1 MAERVL
7 VVEDEPDVLDAL
19 VQLLAHAGYE
29 ARGEADGLAG
39 LRAFQAALGAEPFDL
54 VMLDVMMP
62 KIDGF
67 TLCEAIRSSS
77 DVPVM
82 VLTALDGED
91 DQLRAF
97 SLLADDF
104 VPKPFSLP
112 VVLERVRALL
122 RRSAP
127 GRGGAAGV
135 VAWRDVV
142 LDSAS
147 REAVRAGAPVGL
159 TRTEFDVLLA
169 LMARPGRVLSR
180 AELASAG
187 GQADPADPTA
197 GESAVKL
204 HVMNI
209 RRKLGADV
217 VETMRGW
224 ATVCRAIASSLSAK
238 VFLLTAAL
246 LAVGCLALYVA
257 VAFALPGGYRA
268 LSAARAEEAAAALA
282 AELSGADAGEAA
294 GIVETAP
301 LGLAGAIAALNAEA
315 AAANE
320 EIDSIN
326 ASVRDRD
333 ALRGR
338 LLGLADQIAWLDA
351 KDEIAALDS
360 AKAELSAAKEK
371 LDEIDGR
378 RRKLNADL
386 NRERTRMA
394 MTNIAAE
401 TINSFLANVYFDTGR
416 FVLVPEG
423 NVYKIR
429 SRGKPVRPQDVSAG
443 ERNVLALCY
452 FFSESGRGR
461 FEGSEDADP

>member
-1 MAERVL
+1 MLKGVAAMAERVL

-39 LRAFQAALGAEPFDL
+39 LRAFQAALGAEPYDL

-142 LDSAS
+142 LDPAS
-147 REAVRAGAPVGL
+147 REAVRAGASVGL

-217 VETMRGW
+217 VETVRG
-224 ATVCRAIASSLSAK
+224 V
-238 VFLLTAAL
+238 
-246 LAVGCLALYVA
+246 
-257 VAFALPGGYRA
+257 GYR
-268 LSAARAEEAAAALA
+268 
-282 AELSGADAGEAA
+282 
-294 GIVETAP
+294 VP
-301 LGLAGAIAALNAEA
+301 
-315 AAANE
+315 
-320 EIDSIN
+320 
-326 ASVRDRD
+326 RDR
-333 ALRGR
+333 
-338 LLGLADQIAWLDA
+338 
-351 KDEIAALDS
+351 
-360 AKAELSAAKEK
+360 
-371 LDEIDGR
+371 
-378 RRKLNADL
+378 
-386 NRERTRMA
+386 
-394 MTNIAAE
+394 
-401 TINSFLANVYFDTGR
+401 
-416 FVLVPEG
+416 
-423 NVYKIR
+423 
-429 SRGKPVRPQDVSAG
+429 
-443 ERNVLALCY
+443 
-452 FFSESGRGR
+452 
-461 FEGSEDADP
+461 

>member
-1 MAERVL
+1 MLKGVTEMAERVL

-19 VQLLAHAGYE
+19 VQLLVHAGYE
-29 ARGEADGLAG
+29 ARGETDGLAG
-39 LRAFQAALGAEPFDL
+39 LRAFQSALRAEPFDL

-127 GRGGAAGV
+127 GRVAEGGVVAESGV

-142 LDSAS
+142 LDPAS
-147 REAVRAGAPVGL
+147 REAFRGGAPVGL

-180 AELASAG
+180 AELAAAG
-187 GQADPADPTA
+187 GQADPADPTV

-204 HVMNI
+204 HVMNV

-217 VETMRGW
+217 VETVRG
-224 ATVCRAIASSLSAK
+224 V
-238 VFLLTAAL
+238 
-246 LAVGCLALYVA
+246 
-257 VAFALPGGYRA
+257 GYRVP
-268 LSAARAEEAAAALA
+268 R
-282 AELSGADAGEAA
+282 
-294 GIVETAP
+294 
-301 LGLAGAIAALNAEA
+301 
-315 AAANE
+315 
-320 EIDSIN
+320 
-326 ASVRDRD
+326 
-333 ALRGR
+333 
-338 LLGLADQIAWLDA
+338 
-351 KDEIAALDS
+351 
-360 AKAELSAAKEK
+360 
-371 LDEIDGR
+371 
-378 RRKLNADL
+378 
-386 NRERTRMA
+386 NR
-394 MTNIAAE
+394 
-401 TINSFLANVYFDTGR
+401 
-416 FVLVPEG
+416 
-423 NVYKIR
+423 
-429 SRGKPVRPQDVSAG
+429 
-443 ERNVLALCY
+443 
-452 FFSESGRGR
+452 
-461 FEGSEDADP
+461 